1 MLDAISTGV
10 TTAIGYVGD
19 VLSAIVGT
27 SGDLAG
33 ILPVLGLSIGMG
45 VIGFGISKLKSVIWG
60 F

>member
-1 MLDAISTGV
+1 MLSAISTGV

-19 VLSAIVGT
+19 VLEAIVGT
-27 SGDLAG
+27 SGELSG

-45 VIGFGISKLKSVIWG
+45 VIGFGIAKLKSVIWG